1 MAGIAGQSKYG
12 AQSVAL
18 SRGYEDD
25 DDHGEWFLYTGS
37 GGRDMSGNKRTNK
50 EQTFD
55 QKFANANEALRL
67 SCKMGYPVRV
77 VRSEKKC
84 TAYASAKGVRY
95 DGVYRIEKCWRK
107 VGKQGVFK
115 MCRYLFVRC
124 DNEAAP
130 WTSDEHGDRPRSLPN
145 IPELEMATDLFERRE
160 SDGRWKWMKPPP
172 ASQKALNA
180 LDPNERKSLRKARSS
195 TQTVREKLLK
205 EFSCQICRQVMSLP
219 VTTPCAHNFCK
230 PCIEGRFVGQTVM
243 TERSKGG
250 RTLRARKTIM
260 NCPCCPTD
268 ISDFLQNPQVN
279 RDIMAVIEKL
289 AVKNKEEDKAE
300 LVNASDEEGAS
311 TSVDE
316 NSGITEEA
324 EEETLVVAE
333 EVDEQPRKRIKL
345 DTDTL
350 VSSETVV

>member
-1 MAGIAGQSKYG
+1 
-12 AQSVAL
+12 
-18 SRGYEDD
+18 
-25 DDHGEWFLYTGS
+25 
-37 GGRDMSGNKRTNK
+37 
-50 EQTFD
+50 
-55 QKFANANEALRL
+55 
-67 SCKMGYPVRV
+67 MGYPVRV

-145 IPELEMATDLFERRE
+145 IPELEMATDLFERKENPSWDFDE

-180 LDPNERKSLRKARSS
+180 LDPNERKSVRKARSS

-268 ISDFLQNPQVN
+268 ISDFLQNLQRYN
-279 RDIMAVIEKL
+279 GGDREA
-289 AVKNKEEDKAE
+289 EEQ
-300 LVNASDEEGAS
+300 GRG

-316 NSGITEEA
+316 NSDITEAA
-324 EEETLVVAE
+324 EEETPLVTE
-333 EVDEQPRKRIKL
+333 EDAEQPRKRIKL

-350 VSSETVV
+350 VFSATVV

>member
-1 MAGIAGQSKYG
+1 
-12 AQSVAL
+12 
-18 SRGYEDD
+18 
-25 DDHGEWFLYTGS
+25 
-37 GGRDMSGNKRTNK
+37 
-50 EQTFD
+50 
-55 QKFANANEALRL
+55 
-67 SCKMGYPVRV
+67 
-77 VRSEKKC
+77 
-84 TAYASAKGVRY
+84 
-95 DGVYRIEKCWRK
+95 
-107 VGKQGVFK
+107 

-145 IPELEMATDLFERRE
+145 IPELEMATDLFERKENPSWDFDE

-289 AVKNKEEDKAE
+289 KNKE
-300 LVNASDEEGAS
+300 DEEGAS

-333 EVDEQPRKRIKL
+333 EADEQPRKRIKL